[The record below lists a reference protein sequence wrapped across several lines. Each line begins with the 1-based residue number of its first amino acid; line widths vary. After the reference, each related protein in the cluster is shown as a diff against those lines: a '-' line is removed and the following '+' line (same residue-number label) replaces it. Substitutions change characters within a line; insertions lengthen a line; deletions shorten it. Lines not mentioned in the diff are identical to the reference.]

1 MQGLFLRFRTTI
13 GVSSV
18 ALLLCLFVW
27 MLLPHL
33 KGPAM
38 YVAFGDDV
46 EEVDV
51 ERRVSGHESSRAD
64 GGAVPKP
71 RLSAAAKPPV
81 RAAGLVVAL
90 LLLHLLLLLLLL
102 RLLPTLQ
109 LLPLVLVL
117 VLALALLL
125 VDGGIVNDRAAD
137 GKMRPQEGW
146 DEYWRLQYANEY
158 EPRLAEL
165 EQRCHEYETLLR
177 AVEEAR
183 DASCAAART
192 ADAGTQTALTAAHIE
207 AASEVLEDLEPQ
219 KQPTPRLALGRPRLL
234 FSLPELEHAVR
245 TSPSALPLSALR
257 FSEDPPAEAFS
268 CQPPMEHGACTVAG
282 SESASHAYVGPSR
295 PFAVTPRICQPLA
308 CYYRPSQPPLA
319 SRTTLAS
326 PTAVPRL
333 SMGASAGG
341 AASERSLLSAR
352 GPRPE
357 SGRAKQLS
365 ARRLERSSC
374 RVSERA
380 GRTSPGA
387 SRPDPQ
393 ESQHL

>member
-1 MQGLFLRFRTTI
+1 
-13 GVSSV
+13 
-18 ALLLCLFVW
+18 
-27 MLLPHL
+27 MLLPQG
-33 KGPAM
+33 KGPAL

-46 EEVDV
+46 EEVDL
-51 ERRVSGHESSRAD
+51 ERRVSGQESNRAD
-64 GGAVPKP
+64 GVAVPKP
-71 RLSAAAKPPV
+71 RLSAVAKPPG

-102 RLLPTLQ
+102 RLVPMLQ

-117 VLALALLL
+117 VLALALVLA
-125 VDGGIVNDRAAD
+125 DGGIAGDRAAD
-137 GKMRPQEGW
+137 EKLPPQEGW
-146 DEYWRLQYANEY
+146 DEYWRLQYADEY
-158 EPRLAEL
+158 EPRLAVL
-165 EQRCHEYETLLR
+165 EQRCREYETLLR
-177 AVEEAR
+177 AVEAAR
-183 DASCAAART
+183 DATCAAART

-234 FSLPELEHAVR
+234 FSLPELQHAVR
-245 TSPSALPLSALR
+245 TSPSALPLSARL
-257 FSEDPPAEAFS
+257 SEDPPAEAFS
-268 CQPPMEHGACTVAG
+268 CQLPMEHGACTAAG
-282 SESASHAYVGPSR
+282 SESSASNAYVGPSR
-295 PFAVTPRICQPLA
+295 PLAVTPRICQPLA

-319 SRTTLAS
+319 TRTTLVS

-341 AASERSLLSAR
+341 AASESSLLSAR

-374 RVSERA
+374 RALERA
-380 GRTSPGA
+380 GRNSPGA
-387 SRPDPQ
+387 SRLDPL